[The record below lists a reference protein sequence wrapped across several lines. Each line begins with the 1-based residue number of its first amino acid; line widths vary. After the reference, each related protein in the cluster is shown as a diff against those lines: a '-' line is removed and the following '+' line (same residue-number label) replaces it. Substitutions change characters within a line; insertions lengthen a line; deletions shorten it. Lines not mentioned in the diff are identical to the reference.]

1 MASFVAFLRGINVGG
16 NNLIPMAVLKAACES
31 AGLTDV
37 RTYLQSGNVLFSTT
51 RKDPARLIE
60 KALELDVKVIVRTID
75 ELRAVI
81 AKNPFEGERNP
92 SLLQVMFLDDAPSK
106 SAQAALL
113 AAHAGPEEIHFLGRE
128 LFLYYPNGSGR
139 SKLTNALI
147 ERKLGVRGSARNW
160 NTVTKLLTL
169 ADGARASCPQ

>member
-16 NNLIPMAVLKAACES
+16 KNLIPMATLKASCES

-37 RTYLQSGNVLFSTT
+37 RTYLQSGNVLFTTT

-60 KALELDVKVIVRTID
+60 KALERDVKVIVRTID

-81 AKNPFEGERNP
+81 AKNPFGDEAKTDPGRLVVIFLEREP
-92 SLLQVMFLDDAPSK
+92 SAKLEWP
-106 SAQAALL
+106 
-113 AAHAGPEEIHFLGRE
+113 GPEVIKPAGRE
-128 LFLYYPNGSGR
+128 LYIYYPDGQGR
-139 SKLTNALI
+139 SKLTNAYI
-147 ERKLGVRGSARNW
+147 EKKLGMRGTARNW

-169 ADGARASCPQ
+169 PSSRA

>member
-16 NNLIPMAVLKAACES
+16 NNLIPMAALKATCES

-37 RTYLQSGNVLFSTT
+37 RTYLQSGNVLFTTT

-60 KALELDVKVIVRTID
+60 KALELDVTVIVRTID

-81 AKNPFEGERNP
+81 AKNPFEDEAKTDPGRLVVVFLEREP
-92 SLLQVMFLDDAPSK
+92 SAKLDWP
-106 SAQAALL
+106 
-113 AAHAGPEEIHFLGRE
+113 GPEVIKPAGRE
-128 LFLYYPNGSGR
+128 LYIYYPDGQGR
-139 SKLTNALI
+139 SKLTNAYI
-147 ERKLGVRGSARNW
+147 EKKLGMRGTARNW

-169 ADGARASCPQ
+169 PSSRA